1 MSTTRPSAGP
11 VPSDSVA
18 STGPAPSAG
27 PAPSTGPGAPSR
39 RRPWLL
45 AALAMFCCGWG
56 GNQFT
61 PLLLM
66 YRRLGGYSEVTVD
79 AFLGAYVLGLVP
91 GLLVGGAASDRYG
104 RRPLMIGAVAASLA
118 ASGVLCGGTAGELP
132 IYAGRFLTGTAVG
145 IAMAVGTSWVKELSQ
160 APHDPAAD
168 TGAGARRASLALTL
182 GFGLGAGA
190 AGVLAQWGPWPMVT
204 PYLAHL
210 LVTLPALLL
219 LPRAVETRARVR
231 TGAARARTGALPVL
245 RGLLA
250 DLRVPAA
257 GHRRFLRVVLPMA
270 PWVFGSAG
278 VAYAVTPQLVGD
290 RLGHW
295 SLAYATLLTVLTLG
309 TGALVQ
315 PLAKRLDSLSS
326 ARGIVVAMALMAC
339 GMAVCAADAAVRSP
353 LLGLAG
359 AVLLGAAY
367 GIGVVSGLLEIQRLV
382 TPDDLAGITGVY
394 YALCYSGFLLP
405 AVLAALSPLASYTVM
420 LGVLTALALA
430 SLAVIATAPRRP
442 APAPAG

>member
-1 MSTTRPSAGP
+1 MSTTRSSAGP
-11 VPSDSVA
+11 VLSVTPARPS
-18 STGPAPSAG
+18 G
-27 PAPSTGPGAPSR
+27 R
-39 RRPWLL
+39 RRSWPVV
-45 AALAMFCCGWG
+45 ALALVCCGWG

-66 YRRLGGYSEVTVD
+66 YRHLGGYSEVTVD

-104 RRPLMIGAVAASLA
+104 RRPLMTGAVVASLA
-118 ASGVLCGGTAGELP
+118 ASAVLCGGTAGELP
-132 IYAGRFLTGTAVG
+132 IYAGRFLSGIAVG

-168 TGAGARRASLALTL
+168 PGAGARRASLALTL
-182 GFGLGAGA
+182 GFGLGAGV

-210 LVTLPALLL
+210 LVTVPVLFL
-219 LPRAVETRARVR
+219 LPRAVETRRRTDAVR
-231 TGAARARTGALPVL
+231 SLW
-245 RGLLA
+245 A
-250 DLRVPAA
+250 DLKVPAA

-326 ARGIVVAMALMAC
+326 ARGIIAAMVLMAC
-339 GMAVCAADAAVRSP
+339 GLAVCAADAAVRSP
-353 LLGLAG
+353 LLGLGG

-382 TPDDLAGITGVY
+382 GPDDLAGLTGVY

-405 AVLAALSPLASYTVM
+405 ALLAALSSLASYTVM
-420 LGVLTALALA
+420 LSALTALALI
-430 SLAVIATAPRRP
+430 SLAVITLSSRQRASAADPVTVQSQD
-442 APAPAG
+442 G

>member
-1 MSTTRPSAGP
+1 MSTTRPPSAGP
-11 VPSDSVA
+11 VA
-18 STGPAPSAG
+18 SSGRG
-27 PAPSTGPGAPSR
+27 
-39 RRPWLL
+39 RPWLL
-45 AALAMFCCGWG
+45 AALAMLCCGWG

-66 YRRLGGYSEVTVD
+66 YRHLGGYSEVTVD

-104 RRPLMIGAVAASLA
+104 RRPLMIGAVAVSLA
-118 ASGVLCGGTAGELP
+118 ASGVLCGGVTGELP
-132 IYAGRFLTGTAVG
+132 IYAGRFLTGIAVG

-168 TGAGARRASLALTL
+168 QGAGARRASLALTL
-182 GFGLGAGA
+182 GFGLGAGV

-210 LVTLPALLL
+210 LVTLPALFL
-219 LPRAVETRARVR
+219 LPRAVETRARA
-231 TGAARARTGALPVL
+231 TGAVRSLW
-245 RGLLA
+245 A
-250 DLRVPAA
+250 DLKVPAA
-257 GHRRFLRVVLPMA
+257 GHRRFVRVVLPMA

-290 RLGHW
+290 RLGDW

-315 PLAKRLDSLSS
+315 PFAKRLDSLSS
-326 ARGIVVAMALMAC
+326 ARGVIVSMVLMAC
-339 GMAVCAADAAVRSP
+339 GMAVCAGDAAVRSP
-353 LLGLAG
+353 LLGLCG
-359 AVLLGAAY
+359 AVFLGAAY
-367 GIGVVSGLLEIQRLV
+367 GIGVVSGLLEIQRIV

-405 AVLAALSPLASYTVM
+405 AVLAALSSLASYTVM
-420 LGVLTALALA
+420 LTAVTALALA
-430 SLAVIATAPRRP
+430 SLAVIVLSSRRTAPAEASR
-442 APAPAG
+442 